1 MKHEIRIIKS
11 EKEPDEVLVE
21 KFKLFRNRHGYWCY
35 KFNTPN
41 NKRLEEGMYSRSEV
55 WFYTEHESS
64 IIIRLIP
71 QNQKEEDELNNT
83 GSNYCIR
90 HLRWQFEVLRLP
102 DDDFYDDEEL
112 KLLAVRREKMNQ
124 TA

>member
-11 EKEPDEVLVE
+11 ETEPDEVLIK

-35 KFNTPN
+35 RFDTPN
-41 NKRLEEGMYSRSEV
+41 NKRLEECLYSSDEL
-55 WFYTEHESS
+55 WFATEHGST
-64 IIIRLIP
+64 IIIKLIP
-71 QNQKEEDELNNT
+71 QNQKEEDELNNI

-112 KLLAVRREKMNQ
+112 KLLVARREKIEQ
-124 TA
+124 AT